1 MSKFTGE
8 KHLTAK
14 QKKLFSGIMIAV
26 LLIFVSVL
34 TLLIGKPMIEF
45 ISEPERF
52 REWISSYGFLG
63 KLIYV
68 GMVIIQVIFAVIPG
82 EPLEIGGG
90 YAFGAFEGTI
100 LCLIGITV
108 GSMIVFALVRTLG
121 VRVVEIFYPIEQIR
135 SLKFLKNTERFNVV
149 TYIIFFMPGTPK
161 DLLTYF
167 IGLTDMKWQTW
178 LFITFFSRIPSVLTS
193 TLSGSALG
201 EEKYITA
208 IIVLAI
214 TILLSIIGIWVY
226 HTITKNS
233 TVKKED

>member
-14 QKKLFSGIMIAV
+14 QKKLFGGIMVAV
-26 LLIFVSVL
+26 MLIFVSVL

-52 REWISSYGFLG
+52 REWVSSYGFLG

-208 IIVLAI
+208 IIVLAV
-214 TILLSIIGIWVY
+214 TVVLSVVGIMIY
-226 HTITKNS
+226 HI
-233 TVKKED
+233 VCKKHDK

>member
-1 MSKFTGE
+1 M
-8 KHLTAK
+8 L
-14 QKKLFSGIMIAV
+14 AV
-26 LLIFVSVL
+26 LLIFVLIV
-34 TLLIGKPMIEF
+34 TILIGKPMIES

-52 REWISSYGFLG
+52 REWVSSYGFLG

-90 YAFGAFEGTI
+90 YAFGALEGTI
-100 LCLIGITV
+100 LCLIGITI
-108 GSMIVFALVRTLG
+108 GSMIVFALVRTIG
-121 VRVVEIFYPIEQIR
+121 VMVVEIFYPIEKIR
-135 SLKFLKNTERFNVV
+135 SLKFLQNTERFNVV

-201 EEKYITA
+201 EEKYLTA
-208 IIVLAI
+208 IIVLII
-214 TILLSIIGIWVY
+214 TILLSVMGIVIY
-226 HTITKNS
+226 HI
-233 TVKKED
+233 VCKKHNKQIKRQH

>member
-1 MSKFTGE
+1 MSKFSGE
-8 KHLTAK
+8 KHLSQK
-14 QKKLFSGIMIAV
+14 QKKIFSGIMLAV
-26 LLIFVSVL
+26 LLIFVSIV
-34 TLLIGKPMIEF
+34 TILIGKPMIES

-52 REWISSYGFLG
+52 REWVSSYGFLG

-90 YAFGAFEGTI
+90 YAFGALEGTI
-100 LCLIGITV
+100 LCLIGITI
-108 GSMIVFALVRTLG
+108 GSMIVFALVRTIG
-121 VRVVEIFYPIEQIR
+121 VMVVEIFYPIEKIR
-135 SLKFLKNTERFNVV
+135 SLKFLQNTERFNVV

-201 EEKYITA
+201 QENYLTA
-208 IIVLAI
+208 IIVLVI
-214 TILLSIIGIWVY
+214 TILLSIIGIVIY
-226 HTITKNS
+226 HI
-233 TVKKED
+233 VCKKHNK

>member
-1 MSKFTGE
+1 M
-8 KHLTAK
+8 L
-14 QKKLFSGIMIAV
+14 AV
-26 LLIFVSVL
+26 LLIFVSIV
-34 TLLIGKPMIEF
+34 TILIGKPMIES

-52 REWISSYGFLG
+52 REWVSSYGFLG

-90 YAFGAFEGTI
+90 YAFGALEGTI
-100 LCLIGITV
+100 LCLIGITI
-108 GSMIVFALVRTLG
+108 GSMIVFALVRTIG
-121 VRVVEIFYPIEQIR
+121 VMVVEIFYPIEKIR
-135 SLKFLKNTERFNVV
+135 SLKFLQNTERFNVV

-201 EEKYITA
+201 QENYLTA
-208 IIVLAI
+208 IIVLVI
-214 TILLSIIGIWVY
+214 TILLSIIGIVIY
-226 HTITKNS
+226 HI
-233 TVKKED
+233 VCKKHNK

>member
-1 MSKFTGE
+1 MNEIKGE
-8 KHLTAK
+8 KHLTEK
-14 QKKLFSGIMIAV
+14 QKKIFSGIMLAV
-26 LLIFVSVL
+26 LLIFVFAV
-34 TLLIGKPMIEF
+34 TILIGKPMIKF

-52 REWISSYGFLG
+52 REWVSSYGFLG

-68 GMVIIQVIFAVIPG
+68 GMVIIQVVFAVIPG
-82 EPLEIGGG
+82 EPVEIGGG
-90 YAFGAFEGTI
+90 YAFGVFEGTI
-100 LCLIGITV
+100 LCLIGITI

-121 VRVVEIFYPIEQIR
+121 VRVVEVFYPIEKIR
-135 SLKFLKNTERFNVV
+135 SLKFLKNTERFNVI

-167 IGLTDMKWQTW
+167 IGLTDMKWQVW

-208 IIVLAI
+208 VIVLTV
-214 TILLSIIGIWVY
+214 TIVLSVVGIIIY
-226 HTITKNS
+226 HMFC
-233 TVKKED
+233 KKHKV